1 VVENRHWARLLAR
14 GGALYATLS
23 ILLTWPLAAR
33 IAAELPVGG
42 DNLHL
47 AWLLA
52 WVAHAA
58 VHAPRQLF
66 DGNLFFPVR
75 DGLAFSD
82 PNVSSALLSAPL
94 YYGTGSP
101 ALLVNVLFLGSF
113 VLCGVTAC
121 ALARAWGAKARVA
134 LACGVFFAFSPL
146 RFSHVDHVQ
155 LYPFWWT
162 PLSLLTFDRYLS
174 QGRRRWGWLTAAG
187 VVLQAYT
194 SVYLA
199 VFQLTA
205 LALLAAMAIA
215 CGRVRV
221 GWRKTLGGLGPA
233 ALVGL
238 LLCVPLGRVYLEASR
253 TWGVTRSLE
262 ENAYYS
268 ASPYALFSTAP
279 GNVLWGW
286 LLGGFLDP
294 AAPWEKCLFPGL
306 VTILLA
312 VLALGLERRAFSVR
326 YGALLF
332 VLATVL
338 SLGPFVTIAGA
349 KWSLPYAWSFQWLLP
364 LRALRVPARWALLGS
379 LGLSLAASAGASR
392 LPRRVFWPVVLLAVA
407 EAWVSPFPT
416 APVPNGGEPPAVYH
430 FLAASSRGPL
440 VELPLATSTG
450 EAFRLEP
457 QRLYWSTLHWRPMVN
472 GYSGYTPAPYRE
484 LARLLD
490 DGRSAQALA
499 LLAAWNVTTV
509 VAHLD
514 EMDEEAR
521 LAWQEPRRLEGLR
534 EIFRDDGTRVFE
546 LSAAPLPFVRRL
558 AEIGDALTLAPRVR
572 QSLPLAFGVGA
583 QPMAV
588 PSTEIGWHTGRAR
601 WTRPAGAMLAGWARY
616 FCPPVI
622 PSRLPPEPLFVEPP
636 AVPGRY
642 HLELEARCF
651 ELDADVTISA
661 VSSMP

>member
-1 VVENRHWARLLAR
+1 MAFLVRA
-14 GGALYATLS
+14 GALYAVVT
-23 ILLTWPLAAR
+23 IAMTWPLAVR
-33 IAAELPVGG
+33 IGSELPVGG
-42 DNLHL
+42 DNLYV
-47 AWLLA
+47 AWSLA

-58 VHAPRQLF
+58 LHVPRQLF
-66 DGNLFFPVR
+66 DGNLFFPIGG
-75 DGLAFSD
+75 GLAFSD

-94 YYGTGSP
+94 YYATGNP
-101 ALLVNVLFLGSF
+101 ALLLNVLLLSSF
-113 VLCGVTAC
+113 VLCALTAC
-121 ALARAWGAKARVA
+121 ALAREWGATPRVA
-134 LACGVFFAFSPL
+134 FACGLFFAFSPL
-146 RFSHVDHVQ
+146 RFSHLDHVQ

-162 PLSLLTFDRYLS
+162 PLSLLTFDRYLRE
-174 QGRRRWGWLTAAG
+174 GRRRYGWLTALG
-187 VVLQAYT
+187 IVLQAYT

-205 LALLAAMAIA
+205 LVLLAATAIA

-221 GWRKTLGGLGPA
+221 GWRRTLGDLWPA
-233 ALVGL
+233 AVVGL
-238 LLCVPLGRVYLEASR
+238 LLCVPLGRTYLEASH

-268 ASPYALFSTAP
+268 AAPYALLSTAP
-279 GNVLWGW
+279 GNVIWGW

-306 VTILLA
+306 VTTLLA
-312 VLALGLERRAFSVR
+312 VLALGVERRAFTVR

-338 SLGPFVTIAGA
+338 SLGPFVSIAGA
-349 KWSLPYAWSFQWLLP
+349 KWSLPYAWSFQWLPP

-379 LGLSLAASAGASR
+379 LGLSLAASAGAAR
-392 LPRRVFWPVVLLAVA
+392 LPRRMFWPVVLLAVA

-416 APVPNGGEPPAVYH
+416 ASVPDGGEAPEVYR

-450 EAFRLEP
+450 EGFRLEP
-457 QRLYWSTLHWRPMVN
+457 RRLYWSTLHWRPTVN

-490 DGRSAQALA
+490 DGRSAEALA

-514 EMDEEAR
+514 EMDDAAR
-521 LAWQEPRRLEGLR
+521 SAWEMPRGIEGLR
-534 EIFRDDGTRVFE
+534 EIFRDDGTRVFQ
-546 LSAAPLPFVRRL
+546 LFASPLPFVRPP
-558 AEIGDALTLAPRVR
+558 AKVSDVLTLAPRAR
-572 QSLPLAFGVGA
+572 QSLTLAFDAGA
-583 QPMAV
+583 PPTAV
-588 PSTEIGWHTGRAR
+588 PPAEIGWHSGRAR
-601 WTRPAGAMLAGWARY
+601 WTGPAGATTAGWVRY

-622 PSRLPPEPLFVEPP
+622 PSRLPPQPLFLEPP
-636 AVPGRY
+636 AVAGRY
-642 HLELEARCF
+642 RLELEARCF
-651 ELDADVTISA
+651 DLGADVTISA
-661 VSSMP
+661 VSSIP